1 MTKDQEVENP
11 ILEIQGWADQGLKRR
26 GVEHHR
32 AKKFGTTP
40 GKGIAKIVAIG
51 SLDDLPTGAF
61 IQGTRFERPMRT
73 RQETLEW
80 IAELRGNEAR
90 EDVLE
95 LIESALNEDTENGIL
110 WAEAADLYLP
120 PRSRGKP
127 IDPDLSQCAKALRC
141 LRRAVQSDPSMDE
154 AWALGGLL
162 MVDHLGM
169 MEDALEWWSEYSVIN
184 PDSPVPLVEQV
195 AIMARYGE
203 FDKAST
209 IMNSIESLDREMLS
223 NSQKRRLEDIKSNI
237 TNAAKSDE
245 KDVFRPQD
253 PNHPRWEK
261 ISKYRNQKPV
271 SQTYFLFF
279 IVSPFVFMIGFIASA
294 ALSPYGAQGQ
304 IATFLTILI
313 AFYSLTRVSEP
324 LFRWMNRNATD
335 LDRALDIEMASGK
348 TCIPETIREG
358 RLHKKMLSFRPPAW
372 LERHQRIVTDGQR
385 ISRRWA
391 SGYELK

>member
-1 MTKDQEVENP
+1 
-11 ILEIQGWADQGLKRR
+11 
-26 GVEHHR
+26 
-32 AKKFGTTP
+32 
-40 GKGIAKIVAIG
+40 
-51 SLDDLPTGAF
+51 
-61 IQGTRFERPMRT
+61 MRT

-209 IMNSIESLDREMLS
+209 IMLSL
-223 NSQKRRLEDIKSNI
+223 IHI
-237 TNAAKSDE
+237 
-245 KDVFRPQD
+245 
-253 PNHPRWEK
+253 
-261 ISKYRNQKPV
+261 
-271 SQTYFLFF
+271 
-279 IVSPFVFMIGFIASA
+279 
-294 ALSPYGAQGQ
+294 
-304 IATFLTILI
+304 
-313 AFYSLTRVSEP
+313 
-324 LFRWMNRNATD
+324 
-335 LDRALDIEMASGK
+335 
-348 TCIPETIREG
+348 
-358 RLHKKMLSFRPPAW
+358 
-372 LERHQRIVTDGQR
+372 
-385 ISRRWA
+385 
-391 SGYELK
+391 